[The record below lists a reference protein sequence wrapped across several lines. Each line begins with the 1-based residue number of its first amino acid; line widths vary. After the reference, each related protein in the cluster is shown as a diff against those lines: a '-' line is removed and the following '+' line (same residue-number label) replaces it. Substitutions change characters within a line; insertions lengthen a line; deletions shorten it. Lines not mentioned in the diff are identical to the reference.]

1 MSLYLVMRRH
11 RNRND
16 HLRQEI
22 HLVVELV
29 HVSAADVLHNV
40 DRPVVEVHKV
50 FLVNALPG
58 LDSHLQ
64 LVLAVVRDGE
74 VADQLKHRLVRTRVD
89 DFQTARDVEIAASF
103 EMLYATRSLSLQADR
118 LHIIAPQSSAAMIFF
133 FISVSPDIFS

>member
-1 MSLYLVMRRH
+1 MRRH

-89 DFQTARDVEIAASF
+89 DFQTARDVEIV
-103 EMLYATRSLSLQADR
+103 R
-118 LHIIAPQSSAAMIFF
+118 LLRDVVRNALALPGGRLTTHHSTAEQCRHDFLF
-133 FISVSPDIFS
+133 HCCSPPNIL